1 MFMCLVVFETIK
13 VLYQTA
19 HIEHKNIIYKQHFE
33 WSKIRKRAFE
43 FKKQIIAIK
52 IKLLIVL
59 NLVTNLN
66 FGMYYPLNLPESLF
80 DYLLQVS
87 LSKFLLRYSLWVSV
101 QAESWEKINHDPPK
115 LEILIL
121 LVISVPE
128 ILLSNQTFVWITFTS
143 N

>member
-1 MFMCLVVFETIK
+1 MFMCLELFETIT
-13 VLYQTA
+13 VLYQRA

-59 NLVTNLN
+59 NLVTNLK

-87 LSKFLLRYSLWVSV
+87 LSTFLLRYSLCVSV
-101 QAESWEKINHDPPK
+101 QAESWEKINYDPPK
-115 LEILIL
+115 LEILTL

>member
-1 MFMCLVVFETIK
+1 MFMCLELFETIK
-13 VLYQTA
+13 VLYQRA

-59 NLVTNLN
+59 NLVTNLK

-87 LSKFLLRYSLWVSV
+87 LSTFLLRYSLCV
-101 QAESWEKINHDPPK
+101 
-115 LEILIL
+115 
-121 LVISVPE
+121 
-128 ILLSNQTFVWITFTS
+128 
-143 N
+143 